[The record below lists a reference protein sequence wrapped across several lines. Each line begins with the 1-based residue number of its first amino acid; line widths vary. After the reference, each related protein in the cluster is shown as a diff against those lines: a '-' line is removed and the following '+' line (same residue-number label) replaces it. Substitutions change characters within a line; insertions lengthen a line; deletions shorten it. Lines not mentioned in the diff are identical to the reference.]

1 MRRAGPIADGRFAFP
16 LTVSVMRL
24 SARNVRL
31 PDPPADPVAR
41 RPPSPFSAWN
51 LAVIAGVAV
60 LYYITGKLGLRLAF
74 LHASASPVWPPA
86 GIALAAVLLAG
97 YRVWPGIFF
106 GAFLVNITT
115 LGSVLSTLG
124 IALGNT
130 LEPCLGAYLVRR
142 FAHGLN
148 AYQRSQDVVKLWVL
162 AGMVSATVA
171 ATFGLTS
178 LCLTGFAPW
187 ADYGS
192 IWLTWWLGDATGAFV
207 VASVLILWST
217 QPRPRW
223 NRRKAVEVALML
235 VTVAVVG
242 WVVFEGWFP
251 YSFLCPP
258 VLLWPAFRF
267 GSRETATAT
276 LALSVFA
283 NWGVLHGSGPFVE
296 ESANESLLVLQSFMA
311 VCAVTAMAIAAL
323 VSERKRAADALQD
336 AHDHLERRVV
346 ERTRAITRANEALRG
361 EISERV
367 KAEDRFRK
375 LLESAPD
382 AMVIVNQ
389 AGEITLVNSQAERMF
404 GYSRDELMGRP
415 VELLVPAAQKG
426 VHAAH
431 REDYHAHPR
440 ARAMGLGLDLRGA
453 RKDGSEFPV
462 EVSLSTIET
471 AEGMVVCAAVRDT
484 SDQKRLEQ
492 ELADAA
498 RRRGEDLR
506 DFAISVQRAQEDERR
521 RIARELHDEL
531 GQRLT
536 GLKLSLQVIEEDIP
550 VGEKNPTSRL
560 RRLGE
565 EVDRMIVE
573 VRRLSYNL
581 RPAALDDFGL
591 VAALQMLCKEFQ
603 KVHRVRTQF
612 RTNEPEEARHGAHVD
627 IAIYRIA
634 QEALANVAKH
644 AQATTV
650 SVRLS
655 RQDSAVAVV
664 VEDNGSGFDVDA
676 VREGRKQG
684 SGLGLV
690 SMMERS
696 QLLGGT
702 FRVQSNP
709 RGGTKV
715 EAELPLAGQGV
726 DETNPNTHRG

>member
-1 MRRAGPIADGRFAFP
+1 
-16 LTVSVMRL
+16 MRL
-24 SARNVRL
+24 SDRSVRP
-31 PDPPADPVAR
+31 PDPLADPVAR
-41 RPPSPFSAWN
+41 RVPSSFSALN
-51 LAVIAGVAV
+51 LATIAVVALV
-60 LYYITGKLGLRLAF
+60 YYITGKLGLRLAF

-86 GIALAAVLLAG
+86 GIALAAVLLVG
-97 YRVWPGIFF
+97 YRVWPGIFL

-115 LGSVLSTLG
+115 MGSVISTLG
-124 IALGNT
+124 IATGNT
-130 LEPCLGAYLVRR
+130 IEACLGAYLARR
-142 FAHGLN
+142 FAHGQN
-148 AYQRSQDVVKLWVL
+148 AYERSQDVIKFWVL
-162 AGMVSATVA
+162 AGMVSTAVA
-171 ATFGLTS
+171 ATFGVTS
-178 LCLTGFAPW
+178 LCLTGFAEW
-187 ADYGS
+187 ANYGS
-192 IWLTWWLGDATGAFV
+192 IWLTWWFGDATGVFV
-207 VASVLILWST
+207 IASVIVLWS
-217 QPRPRW
+217 RPSRVRW
-223 NRRKAVEVALML
+223 SRRKVVEAVFLPLGVAI
-235 VTVAVVG
+235 VG
-242 WVVFEGWFP
+242 WIVFGGWFP
-251 YSFLCPP
+251 FSYLCVPL
-258 VLLWPAFRF
+258 LLWPAFRF
-267 GSRETATAT
+267 GSRETATTT
-276 LALSVFA
+276 LVLSVLA
-283 NWGVLHGSGPFVE
+283 VWGTLRGSGPFVE
-296 ESANESLLVLQSFMA
+296 ESANESLLVLQAFMA
-311 VCAVTAMAIAAL
+311 VYAVTAMVVAAL
-323 VSERKRAADALQD
+323 VSEHKRAADALRD

-346 ERTRAITRANEALRG
+346 ERTEAFSRANEALRS
-361 EISERV
+361 ENRERV

-389 AGEITLVNSQAERMF
+389 AGEITLVNSQTERMF

-415 VELLVPAAQKG
+415 IELLVPAPQREL
-426 VHAAH
+426 HAAH
-431 REDYHAHPR
+431 RGGYYAHPR

-471 AEGMVVCAAVRDT
+471 AEGTVVCAAVRDT
-484 SDQKRLEQ
+484 SEQKRLEQ
-492 ELADAA
+492 ELADTA

-506 DFAISVQRAQEDERR
+506 DFAVSVQRAQEEERR

-536 GLKLSLQVIEEDIP
+536 GLKLSLQVIEEDTP
-550 VGEKNPTSRL
+550 ESDRNPTNRL

-581 RPAALDDFGL
+581 RPAALDDFGV

-603 KVHRVRTQF
+603 KVHKVRTQF
-612 RTNEPEEARHGAHVD
+612 RTNEPEEARHGTHVE

-644 AQATTV
+644 AKATTV

-655 RQDSAVAVV
+655 RHETAVAVV
-664 VEDNGSGFDVDA
+664 VEDNGRGFDVDA
-676 VREGRKQG
+676 VRAGRKQG

-702 FRVQSNP
+702 FRVQSTI

-715 EAELPLAGQGV
+715 EAELPLSGHSV
-726 DETNPNTHRG
+726 DEAN